1 LPEHILFLTGKLA
14 ERSLQQV
21 LEGMQPTEFTYH
33 VHQIGISVAALMSTD
48 LISRRLKG
56 TFDVDRMVLPGHC
69 RGDIDALSHQ
79 FGVTVERGPK
89 ELKDLPQYFGREAAQ
104 VDLSRF
110 DVRIFAEIVDA
121 PDLSI
126 EKILERAQE
135 YRRDGADVID
145 LGCLP
150 ATPFPHMADAVQ
162 ALKQAGFQVSV
173 DSLDADDLRRG
184 AEAGADYLLSLT
196 EQSLALADEVD
207 ATPVLIAA
215 ETSELDSLFRAIDTL
230 LARDRRFIADAVL
243 DPIHAGF
250 TDSLLRYHALRQRYP
265 DIEIMMGT
273 GNLTELTHADT
284 AGNTALLMGIISELA
299 IGHILTT
306 EVSPHCRTV
315 IRECD
320 RARRIMY
327 AARAQSTPPRLIDE
341 GLLALHE
348 RRPFPYNLDE
358 VKATAAAVKDPNYR
372 IQVTEEGVHIY
383 NRDGL
388 HSGHDRQDPLN
399 LYPALNVADD
409 GGHAFYLGMELARA
423 QIAWQLGKQYS
434 QDEELKWGFAVEQ
447 PAEDLEEFAE
457 EGSTLKDRRQKRAQ
471 ASKKRRQYK
480 A

>member
-1 LPEHILFLTGKLA
+1 MPEHILFLTGKLA
-14 ERSLQQV
+14 ERSLHQV

-33 VHQIGISVAALMSTD
+33 VHQLGISVAALMSTD
-48 LISRRLKG
+48 LIARRLKE
-56 TFDVDRMVLPGHC
+56 TFDADRIVLPGYC
-69 RGDIDALSHQ
+69 RGDIDALAQHL
-79 FGVTVERGPK
+79 GVPVERGPK
-89 ELKDLPQYFGREAAQ
+89 ELKDLPQYFGREARR
-104 VDLSRF
+104 VDLSRYS
-110 DVRIFAEIVDA
+110 VRIFAEIVDA

-126 EKILERAQE
+126 EEILERAE
-135 YRRDGADVID
+135 RYRHDGADVID

-150 ATPFPHMADAVQ
+150 ATPFPHMPEAIE
-162 ALKQAGFQVSV
+162 ALKRAGFTVSV
-173 DSLDADDLRRG
+173 DSLDTDDLRRG
-184 AEAGADYLLSLT
+184 ANAGADYLLSLT
-196 EQSLALADEVD
+196 EQSLALADEVA
-207 ATPVLIAA
+207 ATPVLISA
-215 ETSELDSLFRAIDTL
+215 EPGDLDSLYRAIDTL
-230 LARDRRFIADAVL
+230 LARDRPFIADAVL

-250 TDSLLRYHALRQRYP
+250 TDSIVRYHQLRRRYP

-284 AGNTALLMGIISELA
+284 AGNTALLMGIISELG

-315 IRECD
+315 VRESD
-320 RARRIMY
+320 RARRIMH
-327 AARAQSTPPRLIDE
+327 AAHARSTPPRLIDE

-388 HSGHDRQDPLN
+388 HSGRDRQDPLDF
-399 LYPALNVADD
+399 YPHLDVADD

-447 PAEDLEEFAE
+447 PPEDLEKFAE
-457 EGSTLKDRRQKRAQ
+457 EGATLKDRRHKRAEK
-471 ASKKRRQYK
+471 SRRRHK